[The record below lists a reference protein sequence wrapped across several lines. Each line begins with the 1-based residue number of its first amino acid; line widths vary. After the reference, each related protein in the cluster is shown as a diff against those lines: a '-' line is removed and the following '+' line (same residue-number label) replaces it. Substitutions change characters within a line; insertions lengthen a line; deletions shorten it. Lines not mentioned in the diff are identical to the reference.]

1 MNIKDIKT
9 QAELE
14 AAAFEIN
21 WESLEYPLYRKDFED
36 VMQKASTFLPELE
49 SLYTKLTSGKSVLQP
64 DTSTP
69 LDFREVE
76 EYSGLVAEELYSA
89 YVLASIYEKYTRI
102 QSITRLSNIG
112 EVNG

>member
-9 QAELE
+9 EAELE

-21 WESLEYPLYRKDFED
+21 WDSLECPLYQKDFED
-36 VMQKASTFLPELE
+36 VMQMSRKFLPELE
-49 SLYTKLTSGKSVLQP
+49 SLYTKLTSGKSVRQP
-64 DTSTP
+64 DTPTP
-69 LDFREVE
+69 LDFKEVE
-76 EYSGLVAEELYSA
+76 EYSGLVAEELYNA

-102 QSITRLSNIG
+102 QSITRLANIG